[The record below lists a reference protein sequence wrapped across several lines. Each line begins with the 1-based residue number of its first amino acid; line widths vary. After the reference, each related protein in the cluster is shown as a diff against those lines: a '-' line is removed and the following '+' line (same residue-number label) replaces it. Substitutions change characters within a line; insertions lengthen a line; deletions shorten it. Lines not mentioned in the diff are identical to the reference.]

1 MAMSSAGP
9 ELGEAQRQVAK
20 CACGGLWRQL
30 LLCHS
35 LAAEAAPSRCQDL
48 LLSPYQR
55 LAPPF
60 PGRQVAAEGT
70 EGPLTLSFLL
80 AMQGLSS
87 PSSNISERTKQTQKR
102 APYPV
107 RLCPALERQERS
119 QGRADG

>member
-60 PGRQVAAEGT
+60 PERQVAAEGT

-80 AMQGLSS
+80 AMHRLVQSQFQHIRGKKTDSGKSSLSNEAV
-87 PSSNISERTKQTQKR
+87 P
-102 APYPV
+102 
-107 RLCPALERQERS
+107 CP
-119 QGRADG
+119 